1 MSSAD
6 TAAAAA
12 DGGGGPK
19 SRFGLS
25 PKTLLSLRNFIKIFS
40 YATFLDKAVLAVA
53 SVAAIATGLTI
64 PLMVIVFANLIGVF
78 TDFYRQ
84 GSTTTGAQFSR
95 SVNQC
100 VFYII
105 YLFAA
110 RLVASYIMNLGFRI
124 SSLRISSSIRV
135 VYLRSLFALPISTLD
150 AIPAGQTAAIV
161 TVTAGLLQVGISER
175 LGGGLAGAASVAS
188 AVVVALVFNWL
199 LTLVTLAG
207 LVFIG
212 IAYAVFTPL
221 VGQQALA
228 VHEADVKAAS
238 VAAEAFASY
247 RMLAACGA
255 EAKAIRKYAGFVDES
270 WRRGLSMAWLVG
282 LQQALVF
289 FGVYG
294 TFALAFWF
302 AFRMYAVV
310 LITTPEDLI
319 VVLLCVMMM
328 ATSIGQISAPL
339 AAAHQAAEACAIF
352 HTIIDAPKPTYG
364 AAKGDGEVRADGD
377 IVLMNVNFAYPARP
391 EVRVLDQLNVTFPAG
406 KVTAIVG
413 PSGSGKSTIVG
424 ILERWYEFN
433 GDPATNPIV
442 LFLRNGFVTVGG
454 RLLTEIDVKWWRNQI
469 GLVQQ
474 DNVLFNTTIYKNV
487 ENGLIGTRW
496 EHESDEKKALLIE
509 AACKDAFADEFIARL
524 PDGYQTTVGESGI
537 KLSGGQRQRLA
548 IARAIVKQPKIL
560 ILDEATSAI
569 DVRSEQIVQAALER
583 ASVGRTTVVI
593 AHRLGTIKRADK
605 IVVLRKGRV
614 VQQGTHDE
622 LRAQRGSAYSMLAT
636 AQTIDVGPAGL
647 PAAAEEE
654 EGDSRGGDG
663 SSHFLS
669 VPEGGSSERGRRD
682 SWHTCTTA
690 SSAAPPERLVARDD
704 IGEEAA
710 ASAMSAT
717 STRVSTQI
725 TIPGSDGSSDVSSD
739 DDGRVKLV
747 EEESHWLGGFA
758 ELLAEQ
764 GSKWKLYAVI
774 FVGAL
779 GAGAST
785 PVQAYLFAMLLNL
798 FSFWGQSVQRV
809 ANFFCLMFVA
819 LAGGVALSHLL
830 LGWSTTRLGFSLTRL
845 YRKEYFSNIIT
856 KPAAFFDEEEH
867 TIGALTARLATDP
880 TQLQQLLGANMA
892 FVLVSL
898 FNVVG
903 CCIVGFVFGWKLT
916 AVALASTMPV
926 IVAAMFYRVRHEVRL
941 ETEANRVFSE
951 GARYASESIAAIRT
965 VSSLTMEKGVGER
978 YEKLLTDHVQGATRN
993 ARWSLL
999 LFSFSDS
1006 ISFLCIAF
1014 VLWYGGRLLASRE
1027 YTPFQY
1033 VLVYIAVVQGAMSAG
1048 QWLSFGPN
1056 IAHATAAADRVLDM
1070 RDMDYDDDRVGVPG
1084 LGPHAFAGSEDEK
1097 TGVEVEFRGVW
1108 FSYPTRSG
1116 PVLRGLS
1123 IKVARGQFAAI
1134 VGPSGSGKTTV
1145 ISLLERFYSAD
1156 AGQVLCN
1163 GHDVLDLDLA
1173 RYRESM
1179 SLVAQEPYLLSG
1191 SIRDNILLG
1200 IADES
1205 AVVDADV
1212 HAAAREAGLHD
1223 FVVSLPQGYDTE
1235 VGAAGVALSGGQK
1248 QRLSIAR
1255 ALVRRPSLLLLDEA
1269 TSSLDSETEAA
1280 VQQTFEA
1287 AKGSRTMV
1295 VVAHRLATVRNA
1307 DVIFV
1312 MSEGRVAERGTH
1324 ATLISRRGIY
1334 YEMCQSQALDR

>member
-1 MSSAD
+1 
-6 TAAAAA
+6 
-12 DGGGGPK
+12 
-19 SRFGLS
+19 
-25 PKTLLSLRNFIKIFS
+25 
-40 YATFLDKAVLAVA
+40 
-53 SVAAIATGLTI
+53 
-64 PLMVIVFANLIGVF
+64 MVIVFANLIGVF

-84 GSTTTGAQFSR
+84 GSATTGAQFSR

-105 YLFAA
+105 YLFIA
-110 RLVASYIMNLGFRI
+110 RLVASYIMNLGFRV

-135 VYLRSLFALPISTLD
+135 IYLRSLFALPISTLD

-175 LGGGLAGAASVAS
+175 LGGGVAGAASVAS

-221 VGQQALA
+221 VGRQALA
-228 VHEADVKAAS
+228 VHEADIKAAS

-255 EAKAIRKYAGFVDES
+255 EAKAIRK
-270 WRRGLSMAWLVG
+270 
-282 LQQALVF
+282 
-289 FGVYG
+289 

-302 AFRMYAVV
+302 AFRMHAVV

-391 EVRVLDQLNVTFPAG
+391 EVRVLDQLNLTFPAG

-454 RLLTEIDVKWWRNQI
+454 RLLTEIDIKWWRNQI

-583 ASVGRTTVVI
+583 ASVGRTTIVI

-636 AQTIDVGPAGL
+636 AQTIDVGPAGNPPPPL
-647 PAAAEEE
+647 PAGLFAAAALDGEEE
-654 EGDSRGGDG
+654 EEEEEEVVVGRGGDG

-669 VPEGGSSERGRRD
+669 VPEGGSGSSGRGRRD
-682 SWHTCTTA
+682 SWHTCTTV

-710 ASAMSAT
+710 APMMSAT

-739 DDGRVKLV
+739 DDGRIKLV

-764 GSKWKLYAVI
+764 GSKWKLYAAI

-798 FSFWGQSVQRV
+798 FSFWGQSVQRA

-941 ETEANRVFSE
+941 EMEANRVFAE

-965 VSSLTMEKGVGER
+965 VSSLTMEQGVGER
-978 YEKLLTDHVQGATRN
+978 YEKLLADHH
-993 ARWSLL
+993 
-999 LFSFSDS
+999 
-1006 ISFLCIAF
+1006 FLPVHCIC
-1014 VLWYGGRLLASRE
+1014 
-1027 YTPFQY
+1027 
-1033 VLVYIAVVQGAMSAG
+1033 AVVWRALVGQPRVHPVPICAG
-1048 QWLSFGPN
+1048 VHCRRPRCHECRPVAQLQSQALD

-1070 RDMDYDDDRVGVPG
+1070 RDMDYDDGRVGVPG

-1145 ISLLERFYSAD
+1145 ISLLERFYSANG

-1173 RYRESM
+1173 RYREAM
-1179 SLVAQEPYLLSG
+1179 SLVAQEPCLLNG
-1191 SIRDNILLG
+1191 SVRDNILLG

-1205 AVVDADV
+1205 AVVEADV
-1212 HAAAREAGLHD
+1212 HAAAKEAGLHD
-1223 FVVSLPQGYDTE
+1223 FVISLPQGYDTE

-1287 AKGSRTMV
+1287 AKGSRTMI

-1312 MSEGRVAERGTH
+1312 MSEGRVVERGTH